1 MTASNTNYGKTNQV
15 VAWVGRTAAM
25 ALTVFLVIGTDSL
38 MRMYSSNQ
46 GVPMDTTFMVSAVV
60 GSVLIFSVCNVFV
73 CMAIQRIKAKL
84 SGKEYGLSHMPA
96 GQAVEEI
103 RSVAPYLAVTREQ
116 LKGALQESEQ
126 GVMSLIRLINQVHQ
140 VSDNQVVRIQKSH
153 DNGAEITRVMEEKLM
168 IDKQLSAI
176 LEMFA
181 DKQTRDIEDNMSRI
195 KRLQE
200 VKALAPLVDVIAIVA
215 RQTNLLSVNAAIE
228 AARAGESGRGFAVVA
243 AEIRQLS
250 IRTASA
256 ANDIAQRINS
266 ATESIDEELDNAM
279 NSSSREDSSGS
290 MRRVIQ
296 DIAAMQERFAGASQK
311 LMGIL
316 DGVKNGHQE
325 IVQRLSE
332 ALGYIQ
338 FHDVMRQRVEP
349 VEQALQELNE
359 HLQSM
364 ADQMVDKPWNPE
376 AMVYLKQRL
385 DEQVTRYVMQ
395 SQLQTHQKITGDV
408 VVKDSARPKIEL
420 F

>member
-1 MTASNTNYGKTNQV
+1 MTASNTNNGYTMQV
-15 VAWVGRTAAM
+15 LSWLGRIAAM
-25 ALTVFLVIGTDSL
+25 ALTVVLVLGGTATFYNIQPSSTAAL
-38 MRMYSSNQ
+38 M
-46 GVPMDTTFMVSAVV
+46 VV
-60 GSVLIFSVCNVFV
+60 GSVLVFAACNGLLQMF
-73 CMAIQRIKAKL
+73 IKRIAAAA
-84 SGKEYGLSHMPA
+84 SGTEYGMTHMPTH
-96 GQAVEEI
+96 QAVDEI
-103 RSVAPYLAVTREQ
+103 RSVAPYLDVTREQ

-126 GVMSLIRLINQVHQ
+126 GVLSLINLINQVHQ
-140 VSDNQVVRIQKSH
+140 VSDNQVDRIQQSR

-181 DKQTRDIEDNMSRI
+181 DKQSRDVEDNMSRI

-200 VKALAPLVDVIAIVA
+200 VKGLAPLVDVIAIVA
-215 RQTNLLSVNAAIE
+215 RQTNLLSINAAIE
-228 AARAGESGRGFAVVA
+228 AARAGESGKGFAVVA

-250 IRTASA
+250 IRTASVA
-256 ANDIAQRINS
+256 TDIAQRINS

-279 NSSSREDSSGS
+279 NSTAREDSSGS

-296 DIAAMQERFAGASQK
+296 DISAMQDRFAGATQN

-316 DGVKNGHQE
+316 DSVKNGHQD

-364 ADQMVDKPWNPE
+364 ADQMADKPWNPE

-385 DEQVTRYVMQ
+385 DDQVTRYVMQ
-395 SQLQTHQKITGDV
+395 SQLQTHQQVTGDV
-408 VVKDSARPKIEL
+408 VVKDAGRPKIEL

>member
-1 MTASNTNYGKTNQV
+1 MTASNTNNGNTMQV
-15 VAWVGRTAAM
+15 LSWLGRIAAM
-25 ALTVFLVIGTDSL
+25 ALTVALVLGGTAALNIFQPSSTAAL
-38 MRMYSSNQ
+38 M
-46 GVPMDTTFMVSAVV
+46 VV
-60 GSVLIFSVCNVFV
+60 GSVLAFAACNGLLQMF
-73 CMAIQRIKAKL
+73 IKRIAAAV
-84 SGKEYGLSHMPA
+84 SGTEYGMTHMPTH
-96 GQAVEEI
+96 QAVDEI
-103 RSVAPYLAVTREQ
+103 RSVAPYLDVTREQ

-126 GVMSLIRLINQVHQ
+126 GVLSLINLINQVHQ
-140 VSDNQVVRIQKSH
+140 VSDNQVDRIQQSR

-181 DKQTRDIEDNMSRI
+181 EKQTRDVEDNMSRI

-200 VKALAPLVDVIAIVA
+200 VKGLAPLVDVIAIVA
-215 RQTNLLSVNAAIE
+215 RQTNLLSINAAIE
-228 AARAGESGRGFAVVA
+228 AARAGESGKGFAVVA

-250 IRTASA
+250 IRTASVA
-256 ANDIAQRINS
+256 TDIAQRINS

-279 NSSSREDSSGS
+279 NSTAREDSSGS

-296 DIAAMQERFAGASQK
+296 DISAMQDRFAGATQN

-316 DGVKNGHQE
+316 DSVKNGHQD

-364 ADQMVDKPWNPE
+364 ADQMADKPWNPE

-395 SQLQTHQKITGDV
+395 SQLQTHQQVTGDV
-408 VVKDSARPKIEL
+408 VVKDAGRPKIEL

>member
-1 MTASNTNYGKTNQV
+1 MRG
-15 VAWVGRTAAM
+15 VA
-25 ALTVFLVIGTDSL
+25 L
-38 MRMYSSNQ
+38 
-46 GVPMDTTFMVSAVV
+46 V
-60 GSVLIFSVCNVFV
+60 GSVLLAVAVIAWAPLPSRDVSYTFVAMLATLSILLYSSCYWLVQNV
-73 CMAIQRIKAKL
+73 AQSIATA
-84 SGKEYGLSHMPA
+84 SGMDYGKGPMPVDE
-96 GQAVEEI
+96 AVNEI
-103 RSVAPYLAVTREQ
+103 RAVAPYLEVTREQ
-116 LKGALQESEQ
+116 LKGALKESEQ
-126 GVMSLIRLINQVHQ
+126 GVISLINLINQVHQ
-140 VSDNQVVRIQKSH
+140 VSDNQVERIQQSH

-181 DKQTRDIEDNMSRI
+181 DKQSRDIEDNMSRI

-200 VKALAPLVDVIAIVA
+200 VKALAPLVDVIAVVA
-215 RQTNLLSVNAAIE
+215 RQTNLLSINAAIE

-256 ANDIAQRINS
+256 ANDIALRINA

-279 NSSSREDSSGS
+279 NSSAREDSSGS

-296 DIAAMQERFAGASQK
+296 DIAAMQSRFAGATEK

-316 DGVKNGHQE
+316 DGVKNGHQD

-364 ADQMVDKPWNPE
+364 ADQMVDQPWNQE
-376 AMVYLKQRL
+376 AVVHLKQRL
-385 DEQVTRYVMQ
+385 DEQVTRYVMH
-395 SQLQTHQKITGDV
+395 SQLQTHQQVTGNNV
-408 VVKDSARPKIEL
+408 VQESTRPKIEL

>member
-1 MTASNTNYGKTNQV
+1 MTASNTNNSYTMQV
-15 VAWVGRTAAM
+15 LSWLGRIAAM
-25 ALTVFLVIGTDSL
+25 ALTVVLVLGGIATFFNIQPSSTAAL
-38 MRMYSSNQ
+38 M
-46 GVPMDTTFMVSAVV
+46 VV
-60 GSVLIFSVCNVFV
+60 GSVLAFAACNGLLQ
-73 CMAIQRIKAKL
+73 MLIKRIAAAA
-84 SGKEYGLSHMPA
+84 SGTEYGMTHMPTH
-96 GQAVEEI
+96 QAVDEI
-103 RSVAPYLAVTREQ
+103 RSVAPYLDVTREQ

-126 GVMSLIRLINQVHQ
+126 GVLSLINLINQVHQ
-140 VSDNQVVRIQKSH
+140 VSDNQVDRIQQSR

-181 DKQTRDIEDNMSRI
+181 DKQSRDVEDNMSRI

-200 VKALAPLVDVIAIVA
+200 VKGLAPLVDVIAIVA
-215 RQTNLLSVNAAIE
+215 RQTNLLSINAAIE
-228 AARAGESGRGFAVVA
+228 AARAGESGKGFAVVA

-250 IRTASA
+250 IRTASVA
-256 ANDIAQRINS
+256 TDIAQRINS

-279 NSSSREDSSGS
+279 NSTAREDSSGS

-296 DIAAMQERFAGASQK
+296 DIASMQDRFAVATQN

-316 DGVKNGHQE
+316 DGVKNGHQD

-364 ADQMVDKPWNPE
+364 ADQMVDQPWNQE

-385 DEQVTRYVMQ
+385 DQQVTRYVMH
-395 SQLQTHQKITGDV
+395 SQLQTHQQVTGDE
-408 VVKDSARPKIEL
+408 VVKDTARPKIEL